1 VAGDGGAVNGAHR
14 LILLRHAKSDWPS
27 DIPDHDR
34 PLAKRGRR
42 DAPVVGRWLGTSGYI
57 PDAVV
62 CSTARRTRETWE
74 LVADGLAAAVP
85 GTAPPV
91 LYDPRVYDAT
101 VLRLLMLVRE
111 FAEHYR
117 TVLLVGHNPG
127 MAELTAGLPDPP
139 PRSPLSFPTAAA
151 AVMSIPGQWADI
163 APGEAALLAFAT
175 PADMRA

>member
-27 DIPDHDR
+27 AIADHDR

-42 DAPVVGRWLGTSGYI
+42 DAPLVGRWLARSGYV

-74 LVADGLAAAVP
+74 LVAAEL
-85 GTAPPV
+85 GTAPV
-91 LYDPRVYDAT
+91 VSYEPRVYEAT

-111 FAEHYR
+111 FAEEHR
-117 TVLLVGHNPG
+117 TVLLIGHNPG
-127 MAELTAGLPDPP
+127 MAELTAGLPELPP
-139 PRSPLSFPTAAA
+139 PPPLSFPTATA

-163 APGEAALLAFAT
+163 APGEATLLAFAT
-175 PADMRA
+175 PTGMRS